1 MMVTWRMPFQSGVP
15 SPISRQMDSSASRT
29 AGGGFAIDR
38 TSTSCCFLIDLTAC
52 NQRGGGERSDGC

>member
-29 AGGGFAIDR
+29 AGGGFAIER
-38 TSTSCCFLIDLTAC
+38 TSTSCCFLIDLTA
-52 NQRGGGERSDGC
+52 